1 MSHRHLLSPK
11 LFYFCLLYSHP
22 WLFQTSHNGPL
33 ISLWVPSSVST
44 LSPARIYNDLVTV
57 LTKWFSIMAQGS
69 LQIYLLQN
77 SFLFGRQYLLSRV
90 SSWSSIVNVTLPRG
104 LQNHKMGWSNSNFI
118 LIIFKPFQLPF
129 YYCST
134 FLPSGSLGVTS
145 FFIVNFTNRTT
156 Y

>member
-11 LFYFCLLYSHP
+11 LFYFCLLYSHT

-44 LSPARIYNDLVTV
+44 LSQARIYNDLATV

-90 SSWSSIVNVTLPRG
+90 SSWSSIVMSHSQEG
-104 LQNHKMGWSNSNFI
+104 LKITKWGGATAISYWLFLSRFSCRSI
-118 LIIFKPFQLPF
+118 TVLL
-129 YYCST
+129 S
-134 FLPSGSLGVTS
+134 FLPKALESLPS
-145 FFIVNFTNRTT
+145 L
-156 Y
+156 